1 MTKKRTMQIPSAAD
15 CFIMRRLPA
24 DVIKQLTAA
33 ELKVLLHGAGGASC
47 EPTRLAEEL
56 GITADEAEAALVTL
70 EGLAIVSLK
79 EEKNKKNKSHINA
92 QYDSEELAD
101 AIDVND
107 SFKIVVE
114 FATEKLQKQLNRN
127 DLNTLFSMYDFY
139 GMSSEFICGVIDYCV
154 SVNKYSLA
162 YIFNTAVSMQADG
175 VNSYESLQEHLKE
188 KRATDS
194 KASRFRRLCGWG
206 SRELTV
212 KERNYTERWFGEMGL
227 SFELV
232 KHAYEITVNN
242 TGEVALPYMSK
253 LLEKWHAAG
262 IKTPAEVEKQ
272 QREKPKQKK
281 SGGGY
286 DAEVEQ
292 LLRSAAEKGYIK
304 PKKEN

>member
-1 MTKKRTMQIPSAAD
+1 MTKKRTMQIPSAID

-79 EEKNKKNKSHINA
+79 EEKSKKTKSHINA

-139 GMSSEFICGVIDYCV
+139 GMPSEFICGVIDYCV

-162 YIFNTAVSMQADG
+162 YIFNTAVAMQADG
-175 VNSYESLQEHLKE
+175 VNSYETLQEHLKE

-272 QREKPKQKK
+272 QREKPAKKK